1 VELYDFGVTREGTFY
16 YVMEILDGLDLE
28 SLVRRFGP
36 LAAERAANLVWQACD
51 SLDDAHYAG
60 LVHRDIKPANLYACR
75 RGRRHDFLKVLD
87 FGLVKSS
94 WADASSDPALSRE
107 SAITGTP
114 AYLAP
119 EVVMGERAIDG
130 RVDIYGLGCVAYW
143 LVSGQ
148 RVFEGTTPMELV
160 LHHVQTAPVPPSQR
174 GGVAVPRALE
184 DLILACLEKNP
195 AHRPAS
201 AAELARRLEATG
213 LPQRWTPDKARHWWD
228 THLPPAA
235 AAAR

>member
-1 VELYDFGVTREGTFY
+1 
-16 YVMEILDGLDLE
+16 
-28 SLVRRFGP
+28 
-36 LAAERAANLVWQACD
+36 
-51 SLDDAHYAG
+51 
-60 LVHRDIKPANLYACR
+60 
-75 RGRRHDFLKVLD
+75 
-87 FGLVKSS
+87 
-94 WADASSDPALSRE
+94 
-107 SAITGTP
+107 
-114 AYLAP
+114 
-119 EVVMGERAIDG
+119 
-130 RVDIYGLGCVAYW
+130 VDIYGLGCVAYW